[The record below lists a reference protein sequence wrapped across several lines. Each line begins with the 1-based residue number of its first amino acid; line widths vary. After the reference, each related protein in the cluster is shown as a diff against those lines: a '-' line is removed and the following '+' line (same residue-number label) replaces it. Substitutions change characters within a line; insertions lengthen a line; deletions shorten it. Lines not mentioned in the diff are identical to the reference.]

1 MDVWDWCGTG
11 VTWIRW
17 IHTRWHHY
25 AQAYPFPVGRTSSP
39 LPLPHDSLQGYGEVG
54 SAVGPITA
62 SLTVAPSAA
71 WRGSSAVHG
80 QKRSRRRRG
89 RRLATSGTMRGSLYQ
104 VCGSG
109 RGHCCCCPLPTCGLL
124 APCAHVPPFFPTLQ
138 GLPDT
143 LSQDKCPYS
152 ATPLPVSRDAIAL
165 EPHMVIHTSTPVF
178 IHPDP
183 AMNDSSIHTSMD
195 C

>member
-1 MDVWDWCGTG
+1 MWDWCGTG

-62 SLTVAPSAA
+62 SLTVAPSAS

-109 RGHCCCCPLPTCGLL
+109 RGQCVDQGGVIAAAAPYLPAASLL
-124 APCAHVPPFFPTLQ
+124 PVLMCPPFSPRSRACLT
-138 GLPDT
+138 PCRRT
-143 LSQDKCPYS
+143 SARIRPPRSPYRG
-152 ATPLPVSRDAIAL
+152 TPLRWS
-165 EPHMVIHTSTPVF
+165 HTW
-178 IHPDP
+178 
-183 AMNDSSIHTSMD
+183 
-195 C
+195 